1 LTEVA
6 AAHRIVVVSDWPEDP
21 AERHRVAA
29 AAFGG
34 RVRGVRDWSVPAPP
48 EGWDARDVV
57 LHLLEWLPG
66 LLSSSLGVE
75 LPDVDTDGDLAA
87 AWEQRTTDV
96 DRLLGTDGDRPYESE
111 LFGQMTLADVVD
123 RFYTNDV
130 VMHTWD
136 LARATGQDDR
146 LPRTFCEQSFA
157 GMEPMADVLSSSGQF
172 GPRVPVPDDADVQDR
187 LIGLIGRDP
196 SWRPPG

>member
-1 LTEVA
+1 M
-6 AAHRIVVVSDWPEDP
+6 SDWPEGLP
-21 AERHRVAA
+21 ERHRVAA
-29 AAFGG
+29 AAFGE
-34 RVRGVRDWSVPAPP
+34 RFRGVGDWSAPAPP

-75 LPDVDTDGDLAA
+75 LPAVDTDGDLAA
-87 AWEQRTTDV
+87 AWEKRTADV
-96 DRLLGTDGDRPYESE
+96 DRLLATDGDKPYESE
-111 LFGQMTLADVVD
+111 FFGQMTLAEVVD

-146 LPRTFCEQSFA
+146 LPRAFCEQSFA

-196 SWRPPG
+196 SWRAPG